1 MLQAEKVA
9 VAEMDKGKVIIH
21 SLIHSQT
28 GVCPECLCAGTSL
41 VDTGGWRTDGL
52 AEI

>member
-9 VAEMDKGKVIIH
+9 GAEMDKGKVIIH

-28 GVCPECLCAGTSL
+28 GVCPQCLCAGTNL
-41 VDTGGWRTDGL
+41 VDTGGWGTDGL